1 MIILH
6 GQQAPV
12 TDPPVHQTGIDGR
25 RKRGGDALRIPVDD
39 FRYLREGGFQEGQ
52 QIVTFR
58 RCQPLLSVRQADNL
72 TVSQPLRMRICL
84 HRKEMQT
91 SRGSRQ
97 PPGAGEQQRCPAIRQ
112 RLTKLFRKREDF
124 HATERAAGGKPAGYG
139 FGGDGRHINSVGPA
153 SLAQHPVAVT
163 QNKRVKGFFFHHY
176 RLCPGYITPPRGGA
190 ICCQLFSNAR
200 TFAVSARRRITL
212 SGTGRL
218 RSRAVHSL
226 SHNAC
231 SAVISRV
238 SSRSTGTVT
247 LCPFSFTWSISA
259 ITRPADTPDS
269 SRCSS
274 GIVSMRSST
283 ALTSCSEK
291 EYSIPSASASISAGV
306 QIIRFSGV
314 SAGYCSFSILQRSSR
329 VPYMFSPQSRKLSSS
344 ISAIL
349 NASSIRTLRRRRL
362 IPASRSASPSYR

>member
-124 HATERAAGGKPAGYG
+124 HATESRRRQASRVR
-139 FGGDGRHINSVGPA
+139 FRGDGRHINSVGPA
-153 SLAQHPVAVT
+153 SPAQHPVAVT
-163 QNKRVKGFFFHHY
+163 QNKRVKGFFF
-176 RLCPGYITPPRGGA
+176 I
-190 ICCQLFSNAR
+190 II
-200 TFAVSARRRITL
+200 VSVR
-212 SGTGRL
+212 
-218 RSRAVHSL
+218 
-226 SHNAC
+226 
-231 SAVISRV
+231 VISPRRV
-238 SSRSTGTVT
+238 AGD
-247 LCPFSFTWSISA
+247 LSA
-259 ITRPADTPDS
+259 F
-269 SRCSS
+269 
-274 GIVSMRSST
+274 
-283 ALTSCSEK
+283 
-291 EYSIPSASASISAGV
+291 
-306 QIIRFSGV
+306 Q
-314 SAGYCSFSILQRSSR
+314 
-329 VPYMFSPQSRKLSSS
+329 
-344 ISAIL
+344 
-349 NASSIRTLRRRRL
+349 
-362 IPASRSASPSYR
+362 

>member
-39 FRYLREGGFQEGQ
+39 FRYLREGASGRPADRH
-52 QIVTFR
+52 IP
-58 RCQPLLSVRQADNL
+58 PLSATPERKAGGYL

-163 QNKRVKGFFFHHY
+163 QNKRVKGFFFIIIVSVRVISPRRVAGRSAVSFSVMPALLLY
-176 RLCPGYITPPRGGA
+176 PPGGA
-190 ICCQLFSNAR
+190 
-200 TFAVSARRRITL
+200 
-212 SGTGRL
+212 L
-218 RSRAVHSL
+218 R
-226 SHNAC
+226 
-231 SAVISRV
+231 
-238 SSRSTGTVT
+238 
-247 LCPFSFTWSISA
+247 F
-259 ITRPADTPDS
+259 PAPGDCDPV
-269 SRCSS
+269 R
-274 GIVSMRSST
+274 
-283 ALTSCSEK
+283 
-291 EYSIPSASASISAGV
+291 SIPCPTMPV
-306 QIIRFSGV
+306 
-314 SAGYCSFSILQRSSR
+314 
-329 VPYMFSPQSRKLSSS
+329 
-344 ISAIL
+344 
-349 NASSIRTLRRRRL
+349 RR
-362 IPASRSASPSYR
+362 